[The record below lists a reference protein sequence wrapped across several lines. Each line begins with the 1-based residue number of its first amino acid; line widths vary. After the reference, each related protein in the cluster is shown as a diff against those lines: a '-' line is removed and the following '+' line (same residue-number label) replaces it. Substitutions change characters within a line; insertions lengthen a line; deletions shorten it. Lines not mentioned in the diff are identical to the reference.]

1 MNPDKL
7 AVLFPGIGYT
17 CDKPLLYYSAK
28 LAASNG
34 YRVVPVRYSGFPKKI
49 VGDAGR
55 MKESLDIA
63 CSQAESLLKEVKWES
78 FEKIVFFG
86 KSIGT
91 IAAAWYA
98 SEKSLSVRSVVYTP
112 LAETFTYLQGDSII
126 FHGTSDQWV
135 NTEVI
140 KECCLKRSLP
150 LYLTESANHSLETGD
165 VKTDI
170 GTLQKT
176 MEIVDRF
183 LCSDRIPQHPGQ

>member
-78 FEKIVFFG
+78 FEKIVF
-86 KSIGT
+86 
-91 IAAAWYA
+91 
-98 SEKSLSVRSVVYTP
+98 L
-112 LAETFTYLQGDSII
+112 
-126 FHGTSDQWV
+126 
-135 NTEVI
+135 
-140 KECCLKRSLP
+140 LK
-150 LYLTESANHSLETGD
+150 N
-165 VKTDI
+165 
-170 GTLQKT
+170 TLQ
-176 MEIVDRF
+176 RF
-183 LCSDRIPQHPGQ
+183 NITQMIIICEFNNQNTLVTVRLSHFVIGLFTRIPTQLFVPSSKA